1 MGFFLTHSCPPR
13 SAPPSRYNTPM
24 SEELSI
30 PAREAVVTNEAPKA
44 IGPYSQGIRA
54 GNLVFT
60 SGQIALH
67 PETQQVVPGGVSEQ
81 ATQVFANLKAILE
94 AAGSSFA
101 QVVKATVFLK
111 NFDDFAAMNTIYA
124 EHLAS
129 AGAPPPARTTVEV
142 SRLPK
147 DVLVEIDLIAL
158 V

>member
-1 MGFFLTHSCPPR
+1 
-13 SAPPSRYNTPM
+13 M

-30 PAREAVVTNEAPKA
+30 PARAVVATNAAPKA

-54 GNLVFT
+54 GGLVFT
-60 SGQIALH
+60 SGQIPLD
-67 PETQQVVPGGVSEQ
+67 PETQQVVPGGIDEQ
-81 ATQVFANLKAILE
+81 TTQVFANLKAILE

-111 NFDDFAAMNTIYA
+111 NFDDFAAMNAIYA

-129 AGAPPPARTTVEV
+129 AGSPPPARTTVEV